1 MSGVCS
7 GCRIVQQVIL
17 SLLLFDSSNTNQ
29 DSLTFFKH
37 REDAQLPGGCFFHYY
52 YYSIAPPACSS
63 PLDCLHE
70 KKEKKMKKTYTLFF

>member
-70 KKEKKMKKTYTLFF
+70 KKKKK